1 MQIAILTVGKLK
13 DAHWRGAQAEYVRRL
28 GAYARLTVQEVADEP
43 DAAPIERVTEPE
55 GKRLLALMRERDFV
69 VALAIAGE
77 SLTSEALA
85 DKIQGLTAQGHGRYV
100 FVIGGS
106 SGLHS
111 DVLKRADWQLSL
123 SPLTLPHALARVVLL
138 EQLYRSFRLISGA
151 PYHK

>member
-1 MQIAILTVGKLK
+1 
-13 DAHWRGAQAEYVRRL
+13 
-28 GAYARLTVQEVADEP
+28 
-43 DAAPIERVTEPE
+43 
-55 GKRLLALMRERDFV
+55 V

-85 DKIQGLTAQGHGRYV
+85 DKIQRVTAQGHGRYV
-100 FVIGGS
+100 FVVGGS
-106 SGLHS
+106 SGLHP

-151 PYHK
+151 PYHR